1 MTHRQIAKARRCST
15 ALFGIIACT
24 LLGADAPSKVSVS
37 PVPKFVPP
45 PVSPKTGEH
54 PTVSLID
61 NETREQRDARMA
73 WWREA
78 KFGMFIHWGIYS
90 VPAGSYR
97 GKLIDKDGAWIMD
110 RGNIPVATYAA
121 YAKQFNPV
129 KFDATEWV
137 RIAKSAGMRYI
148 VITAKHHDGF
158 AMFPSR
164 ASTFNI
170 HDATPF
176 PRDPLAELSAACR
189 KEGVRFGLYYSQAM
203 DWHNPGGQPPKKGWW
218 DPAQHGDMMH
228 YIQTTAAPQVR
239 EILSNYGTISELWFD
254 MAVNMNSAMADQ
266 ILCVVKA
273 TQPGVLINNRLG
285 GGCNG
290 DFNTPEQYIPSTGY
304 PGRDWETCMTI
315 NDTWGFKNQDTNWK
329 SAGDLIRKL
338 IDICHKGG
346 NFLLNVGPDAQ
357 GVIPPAS
364 VERLAT
370 VGRVGAEERRGHLRH
385 HGQSDSLSLLGALY
399 ATRRCTLLSCVRLAD
414 QRRTAHS
421 HAGQGDRRASACQ
434 AERPL
439 EMGPARGRAGR
450 PFAEGAN

>member
-1 MTHRQIAKARRCST
+1 
-15 ALFGIIACT
+15 
-24 LLGADAPSKVSVS
+24 
-37 PVPKFVPP
+37 
-45 PVSPKTGEH
+45 
-54 PTVSLID
+54 
-61 NETREQRDARMA
+61 
-73 WWREA
+73 
-78 KFGMFIHWGIYS
+78 
-90 VPAGSYR
+90 
-97 GKLIDKDGAWIMD
+97 
-110 RGNIPVATYAA
+110 
-121 YAKQFNPV
+121 
-129 KFDATEWV
+129 
-137 RIAKSAGMRYI
+137 MRYI

-346 NFLLNVGPDAQ
+346 NFLLNVGPDARRHSA
-357 GVIPPAS
+357 GVPSNGWRPSA
-364 VERLAT
+364 
-370 VGRVGAEERRGHLRH
+370 RG
-385 HGQSDSLSLLGALY
+385 
-399 ATRRCTLLSCVRLAD
+399 C
-414 QRRTAHS
+414 RRTARPFTAPRPVRFPFSPGGAVRDTAMHS
-421 HAGQGDRRASACQ
+421 TFMCST
-434 AERPL
+434 
-439 EMGPARGRAGR
+439 GR
-450 PFAEGAN
+450 PTANCAFPCRPR